1 MIGRL
6 AGKIIDKT
14 PPGLL
19 LDVAGVGYE
28 LEVPMS
34 TFYDLPEAGSD
45 VVLVVHMVVRE
56 DAQLLYGFATVA
68 ERTLFRLL
76 LKVNGVGAKV
86 ALAILS
92 TMGTGDFAR
101 AVDREDIATLIRIP
115 GIGKKTAERLVVEMR
130 DKLAALPPGLVP
142 VDGTEGDAGA
152 TDSGN
157 GKASGG
163 NGADEDGEKVVAL
176 VTGGARSQAIDALVA
191 LGYKPAESTRMVDR
205 AVPPAKAGE
214 FTVEDIIRA
223 ALQNAATS

>member
-6 AGKIIDKT
+6 AGTLIEKM
-14 PPGLL
+14 PPQLL

-34 TFYDLPEAGSD
+34 TFYELPEPGESVA
-45 VVLVVHMVVRE
+45 LVVHMVVRE
-56 DAQLLYGFATVA
+56 DAQLLYGFATRQ

-86 ALAILS
+86 GLAILS
-92 TMGTGDFAR
+92 TMNAADFAL
-101 AVDREDIATLIRIP
+101 AVDRDDIATLVRIP

-130 DKLAALPPGLVP
+130 DKLAALPAELTP
-142 VDGTEGDAGA
+142 VSDNSAIASEGGA
-152 TDSGN
+152 EGV
-157 GKASGG
+157 A
-163 NGADEDGEKVVAL
+163 ADGEKNVVAL
-176 VTGGARSQAIDALVA
+176 VTGSPRSQAIDALVA
-191 LGYKPAESTRMVDR
+191 LGYKAVESTRMVER

-223 ALQNAATS
+223 ALQSSVKS

>member
-1 MIGRL
+1 
-6 AGKIIDKT
+6 
-14 PPGLL
+14 
-19 LDVAGVGYE
+19 
-28 LEVPMS
+28 VP
-34 TFYDLPEAGSD
+34 
-45 VVLVVHMVVRE
+45 LVVHMVVRE
-56 DAQLLYGFATVA
+56 DAQLLYGFATFS

-92 TMGTGDFAR
+92 TMSASDFAL
-101 AVDREDIATLIRIP
+101 AVDREDIAALIRIP

-130 DKLAALPPGLVP
+130 DKLAALPAGLVP
-142 VDGTEGDAGA
+142 AASGA
-152 TDSGN
+152 TGA
-157 GKASGG
+157 ASEGST
-163 NGADEDGEKVVAL
+163 GASDNPDGDNGEKVVAL

>member
-6 AGKIIDKT
+6 AGTLIEKM
-14 PPGLL
+14 PPQLL

-34 TFYDLPEAGSD
+34 TFYELPEPGESVA
-45 VVLVVHMVVRE
+45 LVVHMVVRE
-56 DAQLLYGFATVA
+56 DAQLLYGFATRQ

-86 ALAILS
+86 GLAILS
-92 TMGTGDFAR
+92 TMNAADFAL
-101 AVDREDIATLIRIP
+101 AVDRNDIATLVRIP

-130 DKLAALPPGLVP
+130 DKLAALPAELTP
-142 VDGTEGDAGA
+142 VSDNSAIASESGAEGVAA
-152 TDSGN
+152 
-157 GKASGG
+157 
-163 NGADEDGEKVVAL
+163 DGEKNVVAL
-176 VTGGARSQAIDALVA
+176 VTGSPRSQAIDALVA
-191 LGYKPAESTRMVDR
+191 LGYKAVESTRMVER

-223 ALQNAATS
+223 ALQSSVKS

>member
-6 AGKIIDKT
+6 AGTLIEKM
-14 PPGLL
+14 PPQLL

-34 TFYDLPEAGSD
+34 TFYELPERGES

-56 DAQLLYGFATVA
+56 DAQLLYGFATRQ
-68 ERTLFRLL
+68 ERALFRLL

-86 ALAILS
+86 GLAILS
-92 TMGTGDFAR
+92 TMNATDFAL
-101 AVDREDIATLIRIP
+101 AVDREDIATLVRIP

-130 DKLAALPPGLVP
+130 DKLAALPAELTP
-142 VDGTEGDAGA
+142 VSDNSAMAGESGAEAVA
-152 TDSGN
+152 T
-157 GKASGG
+157 
-163 NGADEDGEKVVAL
+163 DGEKNVVAL
-176 VTGGARSQAIDALVA
+176 VTGSPRSQAIDALVA
-191 LGYKPAESTRMVDR
+191 LGYKAVESTRMVEH

-223 ALQNAATS
+223 ALQSSVKS

>member
-6 AGKIIDKT
+6 AGTLIEKM
-14 PPGLL
+14 PPQLL

-34 TFYDLPEAGSD
+34 TFYELPEPGESVA
-45 VVLVVHMVVRE
+45 LVVHMVVRE
-56 DAQLLYGFATVA
+56 DAQLLYGFATRQ

-86 ALAILS
+86 GLAILS
-92 TMGTGDFAR
+92 TMNAADFAL
-101 AVDREDIATLIRIP
+101 AVDRDDIATLVRIP

-130 DKLAALPPGLVP
+130 DKLAALPAELTP
-142 VDGTEGDAGA
+142 VSDNSAIASESGAEGVAA
-152 TDSGN
+152 
-157 GKASGG
+157 
-163 NGADEDGEKVVAL
+163 DGEKNVVAL
-176 VTGGARSQAIDALVA
+176 VTGSPRSQAIDALVA
-191 LGYKPAESTRMVDR
+191 LGYKAVESTRMVER

-223 ALQNAATS
+223 ALQSSVKS